1 MTLRGDLELVARTQH
16 LFAGIQEEFACAARD
31 LETWSQPGARAAVK
45 DRMHAGGRHAT
56 VRKLLSPL
64 ALATETDRDHLRDI
78 AARGGKVRIAGAA
91 LPHET
96 IIIDRR
102 VAILAGADS
111 PSGREYTV
119 ATSPSLVGGV
129 CSLYEAAW
137 ESATELEAF
146 LTGEMP
152 DVGADARVI
161 LRALGEGLTDES
173 AARRLGLSL
182 RTYRRRVADLMRTL
196 DADSRFQAGVRAGE
210 LGLTG

>member
-1 MTLRGDLELVARTQH
+1 MTLRGDLELVARTEH
-16 LFAGIQEEFACAARD
+16 LFAGIREEFACAARSLD
-31 LETWSQPGARAAVK
+31 TWSQPGARAAVTS
-45 DRMHAGGRHAT
+45 RMRGNGRAIT
-56 VRKLLSPL
+56 TRKLLSPL
-64 ALATETDRDHLRDI
+64 ALSTEADRDHLRDI
-78 AARGGKVRIAGAA
+78 TARGAQVRIAGAP

-96 IIIDRR
+96 ILIDRR

-111 PSGREYTV
+111 PAGREYTV
-119 ATSPSLVGGV
+119 AASPSLVGGV

-137 ESATELEAF
+137 ESATGLEVF

-152 DVGADARVI
+152 NVEPDARVI

-196 DADSRFQAGVRAGE
+196 DAASRFQAGVKAGE

>member
-16 LFAGIQEEFACAARD
+16 LFADIQEEFACAARD
-31 LETWSQPGARAAVK
+31 LDTWSQPGARAAVK
-45 DRMHAGGRHAT
+45 DRMRSSGRRTA

-64 ALATETDRDHLRDI
+64 ALTTEENRDHLREVS
-78 AARGGKVRIAGAA
+78 ARGAEVRIAGAR

-96 IIIDRR
+96 ILIDRR
-102 VAILAGADS
+102 VVILAGADS
-111 PSGREYTV
+111 PGGREYTV

-129 CSLYEAAW
+129 YSLYEAAW
-137 ESATELEAF
+137 ESATDFASY

-152 DVGADARVI
+152 QVDADGRVI

-173 AARRLGLSL
+173 AARRLGVSL
-182 RTYRRRVADLMRTL
+182 RTYRRRVAELMRAL